1 MPSSRRA
8 TPESRVG
15 FEARTLGPARQGD
28 FGLSV
33 RGSLVHRFKI
43 SGRGADESDVDNQ
56 PATGRTLLA
65 EQSGARNVAARI
77 FGALLGLTTAYV
89 IARWLMVERM
99 DGGSMP
105 AGKLA
110 LETAVFLVFA
120 CLALTLTSVV
130 PIRHDLMKIHRMI
143 EQNEDDLHQRNRW
156 QRFLRRVQT
165 AFDMAETEGELFAIT
180 GTAMRDAADYP
191 GEILVADSSLA
202 HIERLVTSDGHA
214 APGCSVTTPRNCP
227 AVRSGQTLRFPRAND
242 LSACPR
248 LRERGLDDAFA
259 SVCVPINV
267 LGTPSAVLHAGRD
280 SSNAT
285 TAELEENVAALEGVA
300 VRFGTRLGMMRA
312 MAQSQLQADT
322 DPLTGLLNRRAME
335 NRVRHIRTDS
345 PTFCVAMADLDHF
358 KDLNDTYGHDT
369 GDRAL
374 RLFSRVLRSA
384 LRDTDIVSRHGGEEF
399 LIVLPGSDLVTAQS
413 ALNRLRQR
421 LAEELAD
428 AQLPPFTVSL
438 GVTDMTA
445 SDDLSEL
452 IQLADQA
459 LLTAKSKGRDRVV
472 VWDPAT
478 SGEQAVLPPGGEN
491 EVDSDDLDGFTS
503 PEARPSHAPESA
515 DPSVSTSTT

>member
-1 MPSSRRA
+1 M
-8 TPESRVG
+8 
-15 FEARTLGPARQGD
+15 
-28 FGLSV
+28 
-33 RGSLVHRFKI
+33 
-43 SGRGADESDVDNQ
+43 DNQ
-56 PATGRTLLA
+56 PTTGRTLLA

-77 FGALLGLTTAYV
+77 AGALIGLTTAYV
-89 IARWLMVERM
+89 IARWLMVERT
-99 DGGSMP
+99 DGGTIA
-105 AGKLA
+105 AGELA
-110 LETAVFLVFA
+110 LETAVFLGFA

-130 PIRHDLMKIHRMI
+130 PIRRDLMEIHRMV
-143 EQNEDDLHQRNRW
+143 EQNEDDLRQRNRG

-165 AFDMAETEGELFAIT
+165 AFDMAETEGDLFATT
-180 GTAMRDAADYP
+180 GTAMRDAADFP

-202 HIERLVTSDGHA
+202 HIERLVSTDGHD
-214 APGCSVTTPRNCP
+214 APGCTVTTPRNCP

-259 SVCVPINV
+259 SVCVPVNV

-280 SSNAT
+280 SRGAT
-285 TAELEENVAALEGVA
+285 TQDLEDNVAALEGVA

-374 RLFSRVLRSA
+374 RLLSRVLRTA

-399 LIVLPGSDLVTAQS
+399 LIVLPDTDLVTAQS
-413 ALNRLRQR
+413 ALDRLRQR
-421 LAEELAD
+421 LADELAD

-438 GVTDMTA
+438 GITDMTA

-452 IQLADQA
+452 IHLADQA
-459 LLTAKSKGRDRVV
+459 LLTAKSEGRDRVV
-472 VWDPAT
+472 VWDPAR
-478 SGEQAVLPPGGEN
+478 SSEQAVLPPGGEI
-491 EVDSDDLDGFTS
+491 EIESDGHQRFESHES
-503 PEARPSHAPESA
+503 PPSP
-515 DPSVSTSTT
+515 TR